1 MPRHKIREE
10 VEVFMHRYVFALVV
24 AFFCVIKSPADD
36 WSQFRGPN
44 GAGVSNTTSLPVEFG
59 PGRNVVWKTP
69 LPQGHSSPALG
80 RDRIFMT
87 GFEGNKLFTICVDRK
102 TGKLLWQREVPRNR
116 ADRLLKPN
124 NPASPSPVTDGEN
137 VYAFF

>member
-1 MPRHKIREE
+1 MY
-10 VEVFMHRYVFALVV
+10 RYLFVLAV
-24 AFFCVIKSPADD
+24 AVCCIGGVCADD

-44 GAGVSNTTSLPVEFG
+44 GTGVANTTGLPVEFG
-59 PGRNVVWKTP
+59 PERNVVWKTP
-69 LPQGHSSPALG
+69 LPPGHSSPVLG

-116 ADRLLKPN
+116 NDRLQKPN
-124 NPASPSPVTDGEN
+124 N
-137 VYAFF
+137 